1 MSLLK
6 KNVTLERDLV
16 RERDPGGRQ
25 MKPPMMPTEQE
36 TNERE
41 REEERE
47 REHVLVLVNSVVN
60 HHNHSLAW
68 RWSWE
73 LIRFDKK

>member
-41 REEERE
+41 RENEKKRE
-47 REHVLVLVNSVVN
+47 RENTSLVLV
-60 HHNHSLAW
+60 A
-68 RWSWE
+68 RP
-73 LIRFDKK
+73 RPR

>member
-36 TNERE
+36 TIERE
-41 REEERE
+41 RENEKKRE
-47 REHVLVLVNSVVN
+47 RENTSLVLVLV
-60 HHNHSLAW
+60 A
-68 RWSWE
+68 RP
-73 LIRFDKK
+73 RPR

>member
-36 TNERE
+36 TIERE
-41 REEERE
+41 RENEKKRE
-47 REHVLVLVNSVVN
+47 REEHVARPRRSSSS
-60 HHNHSLAW
+60 SLTQ
-68 RWSWE
+68 S
-73 LIRFDKK
+73 

>member
-47 REHVLVLVNSVVN
+47 REHVLVLVLV
-60 HHNHSLAW
+60 A
-68 RWSWE
+68 RP
-73 LIRFDKK
+73 RPR